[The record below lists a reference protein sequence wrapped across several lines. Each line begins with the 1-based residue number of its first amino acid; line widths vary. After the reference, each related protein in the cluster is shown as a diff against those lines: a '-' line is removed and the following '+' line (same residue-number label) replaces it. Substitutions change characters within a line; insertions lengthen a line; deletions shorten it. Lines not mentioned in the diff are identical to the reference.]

1 MSITVLNLSI
11 LILLWCSISPDKV
24 LSKKIKINSGE
35 PIFDTIDNKSS
46 QEALRGSPDQK
57 KTNERKKKRKK
68 KKSEPHAKKFDEK
81 ENNSAAFETPHQ
93 ASGHEVQPEAMP
105 TRICLAYLFVCM
117 SIACCWSPFL
127 SGELSST
134 ICEPDQLVE
143 SPAPIDD
150 QIDYAIFESWLEAPK
165 FSEKSEPDAE
175 KTDEKEKDP
184 LATEPPDLASD
195 LKVKPDVV
203 PTPRSPSTN
212 SHAETFIPIYPCLKE
227 MILAEF
233 GISQQVEE
241 ALEEVNVLGKDKA
254 DATEP
259 PEPASDHKVKMESTS
274 RPRSPAPTNPEPEK
288 KKCHRPNCPV
298 PKELKL
304 AELSEFRRQ
313 EVKKKTIK
321 EKADTIEPPEKA
333 SDQKVEMESKPRPR
347 SPAPTKPEL
356 EKSPGQKKLNL
367 AEFRRKEINKVPVK
381 EKADAMEPPEPDSD
395 QKVEMESTPRPRSP
409 VPTNPE
415 PEKKNCHSPNC
426 PGLNKVSGNENN
438 TKDQVQ
444 EQSENIPSKNQIIKR
459 KITLKVLHHPLKPST
474 LPQKDCYLTLQVYN
488 RAGESKKIEG
498 ESKKIQIP
506 RSSEN
511 QEWWT
516 SPSLFFDYDNQYDAI
531 CITLKERKKT
541 IVSKSKTKDFW
552 TFNPALYTDKEKYRI
567 LGNNMP
573 DFEGMIE
580 IYAEKVVIEDK
591 KKLQPSLKDRFA
603 SWRCSGEKKL

>member
-1 MSITVLNLSI
+1 M
-11 LILLWCSISPDKV
+11 
-24 LSKKIKINSGE
+24 
-35 PIFDTIDNKSS
+35 
-46 QEALRGSPDQK
+46 
-57 KTNERKKKRKK
+57 
-68 KKSEPHAKKFDEK
+68 
-81 ENNSAAFETPHQ
+81 
-93 ASGHEVQPEAMP
+93 
-105 TRICLAYLFVCM
+105 
-117 SIACCWSPFL
+117 
-127 SGELSST
+127 
-134 ICEPDQLVE
+134 
-143 SPAPIDD
+143 
-150 QIDYAIFESWLEAPK
+150 
-165 FSEKSEPDAE
+165 
-175 KTDEKEKDP
+175 
-184 LATEPPDLASD
+184 
-195 LKVKPDVV
+195 
-203 PTPRSPSTN
+203 
-212 SHAETFIPIYPCLKE
+212 
-227 MILAEF
+227 
-233 GISQQVEE
+233 
-241 ALEEVNVLGKDKA
+241 
-254 DATEP
+254 
-259 PEPASDHKVKMESTS
+259 
-274 RPRSPAPTNPEPEK
+274 
-288 KKCHRPNCPV
+288 

-347 SPAPTKPEL
+347 SPPPTNPKP
-356 EKSPGQKKLNL
+356 EKSPGQKELKL
-367 AEFRRKEINKVPVK
+367 AEFRRKEINKVPFK

-516 SPSLFFDYDNQYDAI
+516 SPSLIFDYDNQYDAI
-531 CITLKERKKT
+531 FITLKERKKT
-541 IVSKSKTKDFW
+541 IVSKSKTIDYW
-552 TFNPALYTDKEKYRI
+552 TFNPALCKDKKEYFR
-567 LGNNMP
+567 LVTSEMP
-573 DFEGMIE
+573 DFERLID
-580 IYAEKVVIEDK
+580 IYAEKVVIEDT
-591 KKLQPSLKDRFA
+591 KKLKPSLKDRLA